1 MKKSFLFI
9 AMATVAVAGCLK
21 SETVVIE
28 TPQELTFGAMSNVA
42 TKANEVTTAYLPG
55 DYRIYASATQKA
67 SNGQVYKSNYFTD
80 QAFDT
85 DAVDAALETAVY
97 HAWDAETNQAAPIYW
112 PLGGYSLDY
121 IAYAL
126 PLSVHD
132 ADPALAEGP
141 EATWV
146 NEANMSLGVASH
158 MAFNGWDTYK
168 NQVDL
173 LWAYKNDATT
183 ATSAEKV
190 ELEFAHAQALL
201 EFNAKVNIPNV
212 LQIQKITINGLLVK
226 GDFIVDNT
234 KNTIKV
240 YWSGLSPVVAEDV
253 VAPGVE
259 PTDDNLHTYN
269 NAEDPTAAASEYL
282 DNDQFELVGSTLLI
296 PEQKACNIVVTYVIS
311 GNEMTYEYN
320 NTRTM
325 WEMGKKYIYNLD
337 FVLNEVAIAP
347 TVKVFEDVVEP
358 VPSLE

>member
-1 MKKSFLFI
+1 
-9 AMATVAVAGCLK
+9 MATVAVAGCLK

-42 TKANEVTTAYLPG
+42 TKTNEVTTAYLPG
-55 DYRIYASATQKA
+55 DYRIYASATQKSA
-67 SNGQVYKSNYFTD
+67 NGQVYKPNYFTD
-80 QAFDT
+80 QPFDT

-97 HAWDAETNQAAPIYW
+97 HAWDAEADQAAPIYW

-121 IAYAL
+121 IAYAM
-126 PLSVHD
+126 PVAVHD

-141 EATWV
+141 VATYE
-146 NEANMSLGVASH
+146 NETNMDLGVASLV
-158 MAFNGWDTYK
+158 AFNGWDTYK

-183 ATSAEKV
+183 ATSAQKV

-201 EFNAKVNIPNV
+201 EFNAKVNLPNV

-226 GDFIVDNT
+226 GNFIVDNT
-234 KNTIKV
+234 KNTVKAS
-240 YWSGLSPVVAEDV
+240 WDGLEAVGEENVI
-253 VAPGVE
+253 APGATTPE
-259 PTDDNLHTYN
+259 NDNLHTYN
-269 NAEDPTAAASEYL
+269 KDEDPTVEASEYL
-282 DNDQFELVGSTLLI
+282 DNTTEYELVGSTLLI

-311 GNEMTYEYN
+311 GNQMTYEYN